1 MESTAFS
8 PFVLLVSVVALEFCR
23 EELWT
28 SNLAEKCSVG
38 LGLNPCLH
46 SKLIP
51 SSPLDC
57 VLGYRGRTKGYDSGD
72 RHWSFPTRLLGVS
85 PLVKDLRLLA
95 LAFWVVYGHHFFVQV
110 QLLATFTQISAF
122 LNSLAC
128 CPFQVSRSQ
137 PCTLLSPTL
146 FLPASS
152 FPVYSLSHPTGA
164 PGSLIPESMGTSS
177 SHLRAFVP
185 LSGMSF
191 PSSGQLS
198 SKLFIIEHPTL
209 GQLWRFFH
217 LWSEVAFESNPS
229 RTFLEVWWLRDFT
242 FQCRGR
248 GFELWLGS
256 WDPACHRAAR
266 EPSFHKTAEP
276 TRCLRRSRV
285 LQLRPDAAKSKYKN
299 TKKRKQSSHIGSL
312 VLRMFEYFICFF
324 VFRLWAPW
332 GQEFCPLT
340 FLSFLVLITL
350 TGIKKI
356 YIYLCWI
363 VRMNEESRKPRRTC
377 LYRSRFCENMGMMTY
392 P

>member
-1 MESTAFS
+1 MTVGIGTEAF
-8 PFVLLVSVVALEFCR
+8 P
-23 EELWT
+23 
-28 SNLAEKCSVG
+28 
-38 LGLNPCLH
+38 
-46 SKLIP
+46 
-51 SSPLDC
+51 
-57 VLGYRGRTKGYDSGD
+57 LGYWVCPR
-72 RHWSFPTRLLGVS
+72 WSKILG
-85 PLVKDLRLLA
+85 
-95 LAFWVVYGHHFFVQV
+95 FWLWLSELFMVIIFFVQV

-164 PGSLIPESMGTSS
+164 PGSLIPESTGTSS
-177 SHLRAFVP
+177 SHLHAFVP

-256 WDPACHRAAR
+256 
-266 EPSFHKTAEP
+266 
-276 TRCLRRSRV
+276 
-285 LQLRPDAAKSKYKN
+285 
-299 TKKRKQSSHIGSL
+299 
-312 VLRMFEYFICFF
+312 
-324 VFRLWAPW
+324 
-332 GQEFCPLT
+332 
-340 FLSFLVLITL
+340 
-350 TGIKKI
+350 
-356 YIYLCWI
+356 
-363 VRMNEESRKPRRTC
+363 
-377 LYRSRFCENMGMMTY
+377 
-392 P
+392 